1 MWLGKKSKKQ
11 MVVKM
16 AIMVASVKNITLK
29 KDRTM
34 SLSGGIV
41 ALLPALSPDFSIY
54 RFSKNPF
61 PRLTRSVRRSRTC
74 AASFQRPPIATSQ
87 ELVMGTWW
95 LMVVTLTSW

>member
-16 AIMVASVKNITLK
+16 AIMVASVNNITLK

-41 ALLPALSPDFSIY
+41 ALLPALSPDFSTGFLKILC
-54 RFSKNPF
+54 
-61 PRLTRSVRRSRTC
+61 PRLTRSVRRSKTC

-95 LMVVTLTSW
+95 LMVVTN